1 MRKAG
6 QPKFAIDY
14 FEHYTLLQPNEVEVS
29 NVELG
34 VDFVHVCCFCRALLN
49 AIVLALVLEE
59 FLILVEGYIILYAS

>member
-34 VDFVHVCCFCRALLN
+34 VDFVHYVAFA
-49 AIVLALVLEE
+49 E
-59 FLILVEGYIILYAS
+59 LY